1 MSQTQ
6 FQDIDQSCQME
17 ICQMEIWKEENEENG
32 QLIWKIIATRISY
45 YLCSHKGKKVYVKVS
60 QLGS

>member
-6 FQDIDQSCQME
+6 FKIDQRCQME
-17 ICQMEIWKEENEENG
+17 IHQMKIWKEENG

-45 YLCSHKGKKVYVKVS
+45 
-60 QLGS
+60 

>member
-17 ICQMEIWKEENEENG
+17 IWKEENEENG
-32 QLIWKIIATRISY
+32 QSNLENYCYTYFI
-45 YLCSHKGKKVYVKVS
+45 LFM
-60 QLGS
+60 QP

>member
-17 ICQMEIWKEENEENG
+17 ICQMKIWNEENG

-45 YLCSHKGKKVYVKVS
+45 YLCSHKGKKVY
-60 QLGS
+60 

>member
-17 ICQMEIWKEENEENG
+17 ICQIEIWKEENEEMD
-32 QLIWKIIATRISY
+32 S
-45 YLCSHKGKKVYVKVS
+45 
-60 QLGS
+60 

>member
-17 ICQMEIWKEENEENG
+17 IWKEENEENG
-32 QLIWKIIATRISY
+32 QSFWKIIATRISY
-45 YLCSHKGKKVYVKVS
+45 YLCSHKGQKVY
-60 QLGS
+60 

>member
-17 ICQMEIWKEENEENG
+17 IWNEENG
-32 QLIWKIIATRISY
+32 QSFWKIIATRISY
-45 YLCSHKGKKVYVKVS
+45 LFYVAKKAKVCLKS
-60 QLGS
+60 RS

>member
-6 FQDIDQSCQME
+6 FQDIEQ
-17 ICQMEIWKEENEENG
+17 ICQMEIWKEENG

-45 YLCSHKGKKVYVKVS
+45 YLCSHKGKKVYIKVL